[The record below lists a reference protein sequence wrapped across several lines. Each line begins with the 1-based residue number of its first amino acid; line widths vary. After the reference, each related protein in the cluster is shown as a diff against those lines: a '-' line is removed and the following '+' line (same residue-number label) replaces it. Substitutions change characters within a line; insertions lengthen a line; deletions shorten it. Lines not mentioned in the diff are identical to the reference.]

1 MTQVLIGVLAVA
13 FVAAGVVALAFI
25 VRKMMRGPA
34 LTRLLA
40 PKSQRRLDIIEQAVI
55 DPKRRLVL
63 VRRDNVEHLI
73 MIGGPVD
80 VVIESG
86 IGSPA
91 GVGERRPVTGPP
103 YPLGVAA
110 E

>member
-1 MTQVLIGVLAVA
+1 MTQVLIGVFAVA
-13 FVAAGVVALAFI
+13 FVAAAVVALAII
-25 VRKMMRGPA
+25 VRKMMQGPA

-40 PKSQRRLDIIEQAVI
+40 PKSQRRLEVLEQAAI

-63 VRRDNVEHLI
+63 IRRDNVEHLI
-73 MIGGPVD
+73 MTGGPVD

-86 IGSPA
+86 IGAPA
-91 GVGERRPVTGPP
+91 GTERRPVTGPP